1 MARMSPVLTGRVS
14 RREIAL
20 SPHVWFAVSVA
31 FALFAGACFVMYL
44 AVAPFERPRTAYLAG
59 GLGAVA
65 VVLAMLRPP
74 EPNTPM
80 THLTVALT
88 YVGTSAAMFLLS
100 PESIAAAPAALF
112 AGPLAALW
120 LDDARHVVAHYA
132 AASLALLAPS
142 IVGLADDNALA
153 ATGSMLIPIF
163 VLGICCRRV
172 LTAAERQSE
181 TLESLAMRDPLTGA
195 GNRRLLQTQGGA
207 ELARHAA
214 TRGEL
219 TVFAL
224 DLDGFK
230 EINDQVGHS
239 AGDELLV
246 YVAQTLR
253 RVAGERAIV
262 VRQGGDE
269 FTVLMPDT
277 GASQAQEV
285 AAQLQRALLPAVH
298 SGIGHASFPGDA
310 TELDRLVEL
319 ADARLVGA
327 KERRRIDDRSVDLE
341 AVRAAIRAA
350 ETPTSLDEA
359 AASAVANTTISRAEL
374 GAAPWL
380 WRATGAMFLYYAAV
394 GALTLRWAPHLSG
407 PWFPPLVASGAVVGA
422 VILLA
427 GRHLQ
432 RGPISH
438 VVVSL
443 SYVYPFLAILACR
456 PGGAVAVGSAVFAG
470 ALIATRVTT
479 RRAAILHTALA
490 AGLLASAALLGNL
503 DPSSLL
509 AILML
514 IVATIVMSAC
524 CVIVFEAAEAQGRE
538 LERIA
543 VVDPLTGLANR
554 RRLRGA
560 LAERLG
566 RGEAVVV
573 LALDLNGFKAL
584 NDAAGHGAGDELL
597 IDVAAQLRERTGADA
612 IVARPGG
619 DEFTIVLPGADR
631 AAATALANELR
642 SAVGRLSRY
651 GHRIG
656 TGIGIASAPSDGAS
670 VTALLE
676 AADRRLLRDKYGESG
691 RTPAAA

>member
-1 MARMSPVLTGRVS
+1 MSPVLTGRVS

-31 FALFAGACFVMYL
+31 FALFAGACLVMYV

-65 VVLAMLRPP
+65 VVLAMFRPP

-88 YVGTSAAMFLLS
+88 YLGTSAAMFLLS

-120 LDDARHVVAHYA
+120 LDDGRHVVAHYA
-132 AASLALLAPS
+132 AASVALLAPS
-142 IVGLADDNALA
+142 IVGLADDNALV

-181 TLESLAMRDPLTGA
+181 TLEALAMRDPLTGA

-207 ELARHAA
+207 ELDRHAA
-214 TRGEL
+214 TRRAL
-219 TVFAL
+219 TVFTL

-230 EINDQVGHS
+230 AINDQVGHT

-246 YVAQTLR
+246 FVAQTLR
-253 RVAGERAIV
+253 RAAGERAIV

-269 FTVLMPDT
+269 FSVLMPDT
-277 GASQAQEV
+277 AASEAEEI
-285 AAQLQRALLPAVH
+285 AAQLQGALLPAVH
-298 SGIGHASFPGDA
+298 SGIGHASFPDDA
-310 TELDRLVEL
+310 TELDGLLEL

-327 KERRRIDDRSVDLE
+327 KERRRADDQPVDLQ
-341 AVRAAIRAA
+341 AVRAAIDAA
-350 ETPTSLDEA
+350 ETPTSVDEA
-359 AASAVANTTISRAEL
+359 AATAIAATITRAEL

-394 GALTLRWAPHLSG
+394 GALTLHWAPHLSG
-407 PWFPPLVASGAVVGA
+407 PWFPPLVASGAIVGA

-443 SYVYPFLAILACR
+443 SYVYPFLAILACQ

-490 AGLLASAALLGNL
+490 AGLLASTALLGSL

-514 IVATIVMSAC
+514 IVATMVMSAC

-554 RRLRGA
+554 RRLHSA
-560 LAERLG
+560 LAEHLG

-597 IDVAAQLRERTGADA
+597 IDVAGQLRQRANPEA

-619 DEFTIVLPGADR
+619 DEFTVVLPGADH

-642 SAVGRLSRY
+642 SAISRLSRY

-656 TGIGIASAPSDGAS
+656 TGIGIASAPSDGVS

-676 AADRRLLRDKYGESG
+676 AADRRLLLDKYGETG